1 MSKPTLSQIRR
12 DYNLKQLSKSSVSE
26 NPINQFGLWMDE
38 ALASNCNEPN
48 AMTLATSTFEG
59 KPSARVVLLKDFNNH
74 GFVFFTNYESKKS
87 KQLLQN
93 PYAALVLFWPE
104 LQRQVRIEG
113 QVKKTDD
120 AESDSYFRT
129 RPEKSKIG
137 AWASPQSQVIPN
149 RKYLESLKSDF
160 QEEFSGKTISR
171 PPNWGGYILQP
182 NLIEFWQGRP
192 NRLHDRI
199 QYTLVNEQ
207 WAIERLAP

>member
-137 AWASPQSQVIPN
+137 AWASPQSQAIPN
-149 RKYLESLKSDF
+149 RKYLENLKSDF
-160 QEEFSGKTISR
+160 QEEFSGKIISR

-192 NRLHDRI
+192 NRFHDRI